1 MLTKGEFM
9 DKWKTTKSEEQR
21 EKHRESKDNT
31 SKLVLGLL
39 IAILFISLFNSLRLS
54 FINGAL
60 EEMGSAIGVPAIQSA
75 SQASQNVG
83 GGGNTLQQPQQQI
96 AQNLP
101 SVVPTGIPQT
111 YGKELGISFDD
122 VSPND
127 PEKADAAIRVLANF
141 DQRVTLEG
149 EQLERYINI
158 LFKMNK
164 GVSCEYCCG
173 APAIIFADGQS
184 ACGCAH
190 SFAMR
195 GLTKYLL
202 TNHADEYT
210 DEQIQEE
217 VGKWKTLFFPGQLQL
232 KAQVLKDQKIPF
244 NYVNLASNKYRG
256 IEQGKKSASGSG
268 MVGGC

>member
-1 MLTKGEFM
+1 M
-9 DKWKTTKSEEQR
+9 DKTKMRNEEQR
-21 EKHRESKDNT
+21 DRLKERKDNT

-54 FINGAL
+54 FVNGAL
-60 EEMGSAIGVPAIQSA
+60 ENMNSALVAQTALASSAQEQGSSQGITSTSLPA
-75 SQASQNVG
+75 V
-83 GGGNTLQQPQQQI
+83 
-96 AQNLP
+96 P
-101 SVVPTGIPQT
+101 SVVPTGIPKT
-111 YGKELGISFDD
+111 YGKELGISYDD

-141 DQRVTLEG
+141 DQRITLEDK
-149 EQLERYINI
+149 QLERYIDI

-164 GVSCEYCCG
+164 GISCEYCCG
-173 APAIIFADGQS
+173 APSVIFADGQS

-210 DEQIQEE
+210 NEEIQEE
-217 VGKWKTLFFPGQLQL
+217 VGKWKTLFFPDQMGL

-256 IEQGKKSASGSG
+256 IEQGKKSAGGSG